1 MEQRH
6 VENASQQQ
14 EEQDIIN
21 PKKEL
26 RCSLV
31 KCALKSFVVQHV
43 SRYYQAAAVRVMLPT
58 PSNMEVWQARQLL
71 EEKFSSEQTIAGFFS
86 CGTALYNQ
94 TKDDQHQA
102 IAGIS
107 FWVMFDW
114 PEIGI
119 EAYESY
125 LTKIA
130 RGIGLETVHC
140 KAVKGRGVRSINDSF
155 VASLYIVL
163 KDHNN
168 ETLLHHFA
176 KSQIKFV
183 KAEAER
189 EGINLETVV
198 MGEGV
203 RYSSKH
209 LTSLWLTKS
218 MDSNV
223 AKELKNAV
231 QSCRGLLEMKLVD
244 FTSAEEPV
252 VAALRPVSRF
262 MQSIESVKVYMNT
275 FHYGLYDGS
284 VYKKVPQ
291 SRFTY
296 VYCSSVH
303 DFIHFILGNDDVANT
318 ISQHVQQII
327 SLLSVKTCRIIKPI
341 SIDYNFIEVTPHG
354 TCFNIAKKCFE
365 LEPRDLKGS
374 PRAFV
379 KYAYDANK
387 RPYPEPFIK
396 GVENSFG
403 NPVVRK
409 RFYKKYYQLL
419 VHKQFPHKETKLCLV
434 GPADSAKTSW
444 FSPFK
449 GIIPARYIAGVM
461 NDGRF
466 SAALI
471 DDQTQIV
478 MMDEW
483 TPDSLS
489 CEDAKRVLQGGM
501 NFLPQKHKE
510 GLRVNYNS
518 GFFITTNVY
527 PDFGNEIDNEA
538 IRKRLDVFQ
547 TSSLKRKDPSVE
559 GWLRINCMEV
569 FHYLAEQL
577 KHEPI
582 FDTPTHRWNGAGA
595 AKGMGAVFND
605 FDFSPM
611 DLMLADENAEFS
623 LSQTPSI
630 PSNNVQTADA
640 DVPSSPSN
648 SKDSATVEAIDHAIM
663 EADRVE
669 GVLYEDL
676 SWDTPLFDNAS
687 EKCDEEYVQKVV
699 ELASNNEGCW
709 DALHISDKAVSMFRR
724 RARVFWDGPD
734 TVYDA
739 WLVRKGY
746 ERPWFDTNHG
756 IARSKLRS

>member
-1 MEQRH
+1 MPNNKANFNR
-6 VENASQQQ
+6 
-14 EEQDIIN
+14 
-21 PKKEL
+21 L
-26 RCSLV
+26 
-31 KCALKSFVVQHV
+31 
-43 SRYYQAAAVRVMLPT
+43 
-58 PSNMEVWQARQLL
+58 QL
-71 EEKFSSEQTIAGFFS
+71 
-86 CGTALYNQ
+86 
-94 TKDDQHQA
+94 H
-102 IAGIS
+102 
-107 FWVMFDW
+107 
-114 PEIGI
+114 
-119 EAYESY
+119 
-125 LTKIA
+125 
-130 RGIGLETVHC
+130 R
-140 KAVKGRGVRSINDSF
+140 
-155 VASLYIVL
+155 
-163 KDHNN
+163 
-168 ETLLHHFA
+168 
-176 KSQIKFV
+176 
-183 KAEAER
+183 
-189 EGINLETVV
+189 
-198 MGEGV
+198 
-203 RYSSKH
+203 
-209 LTSLWLTKS
+209 
-218 MDSNV
+218 
-223 AKELKNAV
+223 
-231 QSCRGLLEMKLVD
+231 
-244 FTSAEEPV
+244 
-252 VAALRPVSRF
+252 
-262 MQSIESVKVYMNT
+262 
-275 FHYGLYDGS
+275 
-284 VYKKVPQ
+284 
-291 SRFTY
+291 
-296 VYCSSVH
+296 
-303 DFIHFILGNDDVANT
+303 
-318 ISQHVQQII
+318 
-327 SLLSVKTCRIIKPI
+327 
-341 SIDYNFIEVTPHG
+341 
-354 TCFNIAKKCFE
+354 
-365 LEPRDLKGS
+365 GS

-630 PSNNVQTADA
+630 PSNNVQTVDA

-746 ERPWFDTNHG
+746 ERPWFDYHLMNCSFPSFDPEAEQEPSTPQQLQLPTVSPLKECLDQSNDAERNEQQSEEINLPSTSTANPSEEEPLKEITSNQPTREETNSASTSTTNQLEEDPLKDITSYQPPREETNSPSTSTANQSEEDPLLEITSYQPPREKTNSPSTSTANQSEEDPLLEITSYQPPREDQTSG
-756 IARSKLRS
+756 NENSDANCTVNPSPPPIPPPPVEQPDRISETSISDLSEQETTPSIEKSSSQGATIPRRRLSLKRCCNAATATVVTSGSETETTKRPRSKSDSIEFDIDRVLPEGKEVVDISSGETSSEDF